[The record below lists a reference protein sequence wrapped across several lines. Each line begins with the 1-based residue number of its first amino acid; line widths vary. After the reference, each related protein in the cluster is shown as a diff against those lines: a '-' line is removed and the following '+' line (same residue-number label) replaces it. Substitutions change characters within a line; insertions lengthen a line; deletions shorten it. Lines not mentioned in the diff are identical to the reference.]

1 MDGSFFLS
9 GFPSLGYIYTC
20 AGGDLLTDIVM
31 VLVSPLPVIKNA
43 AESERVAAD
52 SRMDR
57 MTIWMRNVEKVVE
70 DAKQN
75 FAAVSSTTKDLPL
88 PALPL
93 PLSRNASQNRTSRL
107 PRRVLAASQIFQ
119 EDENGNLSPMGDQT
133 MNSMYLTANDGDV
146 SRGSVGPGEE
156 PSSPAAAS
164 RNSAG
169 GVGSPAPLAK
179 TTTMTNGDAQG
190 ECEER
195 SQMQMRIPEI
205 HTPSRQRRA
214 TVSTRSPEPVE
225 SQVRTHAF
233 DDTPLDTQVD
243 GGSPSKRKEKS
254 RSHGNLF
261 QRHIAPILVLEAEL
275 SKTPP
280 PPPTPRLSEVL
291 DRNLFIAPLL
301 TSRDDL
307 LDSSIEHVRRETSME
322 DDLNASPCHVE
333 PYPPRPRASQDAAA
347 IPDTPS
353 RHRIEGVYDR
363 FLMATSGVKRLGK
376 GYQSDNLAPVGSGIG
391 NTSASLGPSAYHG
404 HQQNQQQPPLR
415 TRAFYST
422 RRPMPPPVS
431 SDDVVRDDDDDGG
444 DEQRRAASVDELGV
458 RIVYPGARRGDS
470 PGANG
475 KEEGNTTVAFK
486 MKKAMKLM
494 VPKST
499 AMSRRLSRMG

>member
-1 MDGSFFLS
+1 MF
-9 GFPSLGYIYTC
+9 T
-20 AGGDLLTDIVM
+20 
-31 VLVSPLPVIKNA
+31 
-43 AESERVAAD
+43 E
-52 SRMDR
+52 
-57 MTIWMRNVEKVVE
+57 VVE

-75 FAAVSSTTKDLPL
+75 FAAASSTTKDLPL

-93 PLSRNASQNRTSRL
+93 PLSRTASQSRTSRL

-133 MNSMYLTANDGDV
+133 MNSMYLDT
-146 SRGSVGPGEE
+146 SRASISPVAD
-156 PSSPAAAS
+156 PSSPAAPAS
-164 RNSAG
+164 SVR
-169 GVGSPAPLAK
+169 GSRTSVEPVVSPLPLAK
-179 TTTMTNGDAQG
+179 KATNDVQ
-190 ECEER
+190 EEHEGR
-195 SQMQMRIPEI
+195 NQLQMRIPEI

-214 TVSTRSPEPVE
+214 TVSTRSPEPAE
-225 SQVRTHAF
+225 SQARPVF
-233 DDTPLDTQVD
+233 DDAPLLSPAD

-254 RSHGNLF
+254 KSHGNLF

-301 TSRDDL
+301 TSRDNL
-307 LDSSIEHVRRETSME
+307 LDSSIEHVREPSM

-333 PYPPRPRASQDAAA
+333 PYPPRPRASQEAP

-376 GYQSDNLAPVGSGIG
+376 GYQSDNLAPVGSGCGIG
-391 NTSASLGPSAYHG
+391 NTSTSSGPSAFG
-404 HQQNQQQPPLR
+404 GQQQQPPPLK

-422 RRPMPPPVS
+422 KRPMPPPVS
-431 SDDVVRDDDDDGG
+431 SDDLLRDE
-444 DEQRRAASVDELGV
+444 DEQRRAVSVDELGWRAYSGV
-458 RIVYPGARRGDS
+458 GVGS

-475 KEEGNTTVAFK
+475 REEGNTVAFK
-486 MKKAMKLM
+486 MRKAMKLM

>member
-1 MDGSFFLS
+1 LRVSFIQYLLS
-9 GFPSLGYIYTC
+9 AL
-20 AGGDLLTDIVM
+20 
-31 VLVSPLPVIKNA
+31 IKFSTKTST
-43 AESERVAAD
+43 E
-52 SRMDR
+52 
-57 MTIWMRNVEKVVE
+57 VVE

-75 FAAVSSTTKDLPL
+75 FAAASSTTKDLPL

-93 PLSRNASQNRTSRL
+93 PLSRTASQSRTSRL

-133 MNSMYLTANDGDV
+133 MNSMYLGANDTSKASISPV
-146 SRGSVGPGEE
+146 SD
-156 PSSPAAAS
+156 PSSPAS
-164 RNSAG
+164 PPPL
-169 GVGSPAPLAK
+169 VHGSKTSVEPVVSPPPLEKK
-179 TTTMTNGDAQG
+179 TTNDVQ
-190 ECEER
+190 EEHEGR

-214 TVSTRSPEPVE
+214 TVSTRSPEPAE
-225 SQVRTHAF
+225 SQVRPVF
-233 DDTPLDTQVD
+233 DDAPLLSQVD

-301 TSRDDL
+301 TSRDNL
-307 LDSSIEHVRRETSME
+307 LDSSIEHVREPSM

-333 PYPPRPRASQDAAA
+333 PYPPRPRASQDAP

-376 GYQSDNLAPVGSGIG
+376 GYQSDNLAPVGGGCGIG
-391 NTSASLGPSAYHG
+391 NTSTNTSLGSSAFGGQHQ
-404 HQQNQQQPPLR
+404 HQQQQSLK
-415 TRAFYST
+415 TWAFYST
-422 RRPMPPPVS
+422 KRPMPPPVS
-431 SDDVVRDDDDDGG
+431 SDDLVRDD
-444 DEQRRAASVDELGV
+444 DEQRRAVSVDELGWRAYSGV
-458 RIVYPGARRGDS
+458 GVGS

-475 KEEGNTTVAFK
+475 REEGNTVAFK
-486 MKKAMKLM
+486 MRKAMKLM